1 MQKKGGGAKSL
12 KKARGNGMTKRLLI
26 IEGWDIA
33 VDDNYM
39 NSIDSNI
46 NDVKKKLNSQMMTV
60 MIIVMIQI
68 SVL

>member
-1 MQKKGGGAKSL
+1 
-12 KKARGNGMTKRLLI
+12 MTKRLLI